1 MARKISEAT
10 PVVALAGG
18 HKLPVLRTDGSNAV
32 AEIPASGLATNDAL
46 ATKAS
51 LSGAQ
56 TFEGA
61 QRSSVTDVVSASN
74 QTALNFALNND
85 FSTTLTENTTLANPT
100 NLVVGQKGRI
110 LITQGATARTVAYGS
125 YFKFPGG
132 TIPAVSTTAGATDV
146 LFYDVISATKIAATL
161 VKAFA

>member
-1 MARKISEAT
+1 MGRKISEAT
-10 PVVALAGG
+10 PVVELAGG

-32 AEIPASGLATNDAL
+32 AEIPAGGLAKLQGT
-46 ATKAS
+46 
-51 LSGAQ
+51 Q

-61 QRSSVTDVVSASN
+61 QRGAVTDVTSASN
-74 QTALNFALNND
+74 QTALDFSLNNNFA
-85 FSTTLTENTTLANPT
+85 TTLTENTTLANPT
-100 NLVVGQKGRI
+100 NMDIGQKGRI
-110 LITQGATARTVAYGS
+110 TITQGATARTVAYGS

-132 TIPAVSTTAGATDV
+132 TIPAVSTTAGATDI